1 MMKKLLTPA
10 LLLLAVVAFSQGSYT
25 TQNNKTANW
34 ETASIWTKQFSWM
47 VAAPPGPANVG
58 GSYTVNI
65 YGVITRNGNLTISGS
80 AVLNVYDTLIIKG
93 NLTISS
99 GEGVSVH
106 SGGVLIVLGN
116 LTSTSSGGNKLD
128 NNGNVVVTGEFSHS
142 GGEID
147 THNRIYSFDTTPTF
161 GWGSSINGVNYN
173 GNNTNGM
180 ANQLK
185 TKANLASN
193 NPSLSNYVNT
203 LLGVMPIKLISFT
216 GTLDNNVVSLN
227 WVTGKEEGFDHF
239 EIERASADLV
249 FEKIAEVAGM
259 GFNTDDEHAYA
270 LTDEHA
276 QNGTNY
282 YRLKSVDLDGSFE
295 YSSIV
300 SVVVE
305 VEKAISVYPNPSNGD
320 FVNVAST
327 FEVSDNTTVM
337 IFNEGGVL
345 LQKTQVTER
354 EVRIDFTRHLSSG
367 VYILKYTSPEYTQVV
382 RLFVK

>member
-1 MMKKLLTPA
+1 MKNLLTPT
-10 LLLLAVVAFSQGSYT
+10 LLLISLVAFSQGAYT
-25 TQNNKTANW
+25 SQNNKTANW
-34 ETASIWTKQFSWM
+34 ETAAIWTKQYSWM
-47 VAAPPGPANVG
+47 AAAPPGPADVG
-58 GSYTVNI
+58 GSYTANI
-65 YGVITRNGNLTISGS
+65 YGAVTRNGNLSISGG
-80 AVLNVYDTLIIKG
+80 AILNVYDTLIIKG

-99 GEGVSVH
+99 SSGITVH

-116 LTSTSSGGNKLD
+116 LTSTSSGGSKLV

-142 GGEID
+142 GGTMD
-147 THNRIYSFDTTPTF
+147 TNSRVYSFDTTPTF
-161 GWGSSINGVNYN
+161 GWGASVNGVNYN

-185 TKANLASN
+185 SKAFLASS

-216 GTLDNNVVSLN
+216 GTRDDKAVALN

-239 EIERASADLV
+239 EVERASADLV

-259 GFNTDDEHAYA
+259 GFNTNDEHAYA
-270 LTDEHA
+270 ITDERA
-276 QNGTNY
+276 PNGTNY

-300 SVVVE
+300 AVVVE
-305 VEKAISVYPNPSNGD
+305 APKTISVYPNPSNGD
-320 FVNVAST
+320 FINVVSS
-327 FEVSDNTTVM
+327 FEVSDNTTVT
-337 IFNEGGVL
+337 ILTEGGVL
-345 LQKTQVTER
+345 LQKTQITER
-354 EVRIDFTRHLSSG
+354 EARIDFTRHLTSG
-367 VYILKYTSPEYTQVV
+367 VYILNYTSPGYSHVV